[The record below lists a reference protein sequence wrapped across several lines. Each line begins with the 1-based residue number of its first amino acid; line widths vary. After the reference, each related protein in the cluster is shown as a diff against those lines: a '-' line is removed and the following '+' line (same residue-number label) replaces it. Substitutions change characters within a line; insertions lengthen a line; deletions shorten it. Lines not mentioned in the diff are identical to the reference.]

1 MEDKKLQS
9 NPFMTNMKYLQDFKE
24 DTEFERILKLLT
36 VPAKSGI
43 YISRIDI
50 QKMGRAF
57 QVEIP
62 VKERREMLKDLFHYA
77 KQMDK
82 TTDLIQ
88 TLIDYVNY
96 RIDQYKE
103 IEANFPKSKKITDK
117 WVKLAERTKT
127 ILENMK
133 KEAEILKD
141 IY

>member
-1 MEDKKLQS
+1 MDDKKLRT

-36 VPAKSGI
+36 VPSKSGI

-50 QKMGRAF
+50 QKLGKTF
-57 QVEIP
+57 QVDIP
-62 VKERREMLKDLFHYA
+62 VKERREMLKDIFYYA
-77 KQMDK
+77 KQMEK
-82 TTDLIQ
+82 TIDLLQ
-88 TLIDYVNY
+88 ALIDYVNY

-103 IEANFPKSKKITDK
+103 IETAFPKSSKITQK
-117 WVKLAERTKT
+117 WIKLAERTKT

-133 KEAEILKD
+133 KEAEALKD

>member
-1 MEDKKLQS
+1 MDDKKLRT

-24 DTEFERILKLLT
+24 ETEFERILKLLT

-50 QKMGRAF
+50 QKLAKSIGVDVPIR
-57 QVEIP
+57 
-62 VKERREMLKDLFHYA
+62 ERKEMLKDIFHYA

-82 TTDLIQ
+82 MVDMIDNLIN
-88 TLIDYVNY
+88 YVDY
-96 RIDQYKE
+96 RIKQYQE
-103 IEANFPKSKKITDK
+103 VEDNFPKSRKITQK
-117 WVKLAERTKT
+117 WIKLAERTRK

-133 KEAEILKD
+133 KEAQMLKD

>member
-50 QKMGRAF
+50 QKMGKAF

-62 VKERREMLKDLFHYA
+62 VRERKEMLKDLFHYA

-82 TTDLIQ
+82 TIDLIQ

-103 IEANFPKSKKITDK
+103 IEENFPKSKKITDK

-133 KEAEILKD
+133 KEAEVLKD
-141 IY
+141 VY